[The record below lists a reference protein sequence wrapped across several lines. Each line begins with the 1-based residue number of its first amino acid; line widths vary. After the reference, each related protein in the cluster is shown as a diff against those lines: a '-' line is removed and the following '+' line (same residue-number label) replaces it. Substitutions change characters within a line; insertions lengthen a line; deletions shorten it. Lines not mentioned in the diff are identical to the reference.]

1 MHSCPHSTWP
11 ANDAQHPRD
20 AGLGPILL
28 RTIARLATGIKR
40 FKLPRTG
47 RGLAW
52 APDGQSLLYVTW
64 SGQVV
69 RIKANGGA
77 FVSAC
82 MRFLRTRATQE
93 GGDKGGLP
101 LSPEVV
107 QTFLKVLQ
115 GASQGMPPDLQA
127 ELRQLITQIQNSPNK
142 DRDMST
148 ENLAAQAGTAQ
159 GFSADVEEEANRYFQ
174 RVYSMQQ
181 SIGELVEVLRNF
193 RASQV

>member
-1 MHSCPHSTWP
+1 M
-11 ANDAQHPRD
+11 
-20 AGLGPILL
+20 
-28 RTIARLATGIKR
+28 
-40 FKLPRTG
+40 
-47 RGLAW
+47 
-52 APDGQSLLYVTW
+52 
-64 SGQVV
+64 
-69 RIKANGGA
+69 
-77 FVSAC
+77 
-82 MRFLRTRATQE
+82 
-93 GGDKGGLP
+93 
-101 LSPEVV
+101 

-181 SIGELVEVLRNF
+181 SIG
-193 RASQV
+193 SWWKC